1 MVRVTSK
8 CDNRMCDETGRYME
22 EKMYHTVKSSGIMN
36 IVAGHCNRSWDF
48 CAYRWNALWLA
59 RTKILF

>member
-1 MVRVTSK
+1 
-8 CDNRMCDETGRYME
+8 ME

-36 IVAGHCNRSWDF
+36 IVAGEFAIAVGISALISGIR
-48 CAYRWNALWLA
+48 LWLA

>member
-1 MVRVTSK
+1 
-8 CDNRMCDETGRYME
+8 ME

-36 IVAGHCNRSWDF
+36 IVAGAVGISALISGIR
-48 CAYRWNALWLA
+48 LWLA

>member
-1 MVRVTSK
+1 
-8 CDNRMCDETGRYME
+8 ME

-36 IVAGHCNRSWDF
+36 IVAGAFAIAVGISGIR
-48 CAYRWNALWLA
+48 LWLA